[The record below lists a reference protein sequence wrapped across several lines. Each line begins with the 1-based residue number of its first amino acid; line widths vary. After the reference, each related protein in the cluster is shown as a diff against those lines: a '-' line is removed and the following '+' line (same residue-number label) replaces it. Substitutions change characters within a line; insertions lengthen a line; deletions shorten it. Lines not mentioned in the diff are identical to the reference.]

1 MADNNNQ
8 QSSSSQTQNPMD
20 RICSVPPAVKPTNRS
35 DKNIASNGN
44 K

>member
-1 MADNNNQ
+1 MANNNNQ
-8 QSSSSQTQNPMD
+8 QSSSSVCSNPMD
-20 RICSVPPAVKPTNRS
+20 RICSVPPAVKPTNRG